1 MYWKFDKDRVP
12 PVRPYFPIST
22 DVWSMPPG
30 TKAVLQ
36 WMNKQTYFFTDTQY
50 YK

>member
-1 MYWKFDKDRVP
+1 MYWKYDKERVP
-12 PVRPYFPIST
+12 AVRSYFPISL
-22 DVWSMPPG
+22 DVWSMPPD